1 MHLGVY
7 NYDILKNREATSRR
21 KRKKE
26 NKMKKIISLILA
38 MSMLLGAM
46 LVMTSC
52 GIFGANGEN
61 EKIYVQTNAYFA
73 PFEYYDGTDIVG
85 VDVEIMEKVGEK
97 MGKDIVWQ
105 DGDFGIIIDTVKAGE
120 LADCGAAGL
129 TITDERKEKVDF
141 SNPYYT
147 SIQYVILPSGSDI
160 ETKTVGGVTY
170 IVWEALAGKTIA
182 TQTDTTGWIYT
193 DGEINA
199 TADNDY
205 GYDGV
210 LYGTNTKHEAM
221 DSANVAADAL
231 GITIDA
237 IIVDELPA
245 KYIVANSTKG
255 FTCYPLYY
263 SGAEGEA
270 DSPVEEQYAI
280 AVTKGNTELL
290 DAINAVLAELL
301 VKDAS
306 GKTEIEK
313 MVMQHMGM
321 N

>member
-1 MHLGVY
+1 M
-7 NYDILKNREATSRR
+7 
-21 KRKKE
+21 
-26 NKMKKIISLILA
+26 
-38 MSMLLGAM
+38 
-46 LVMTSC
+46 
-52 GIFGANGEN
+52 
-61 EKIYVQTNAYFA
+61 
-73 PFEYYDGTDIVG
+73 
-85 VDVEIMEKVGEK
+85 
-97 MGKDIVWQ
+97 
-105 DGDFGIIIDTVKAGE
+105 
-120 LADCGAAGL
+120 
-129 TITDERKEKVDF
+129 
-141 SNPYYT
+141 
-147 SIQYVILPSGSDI
+147 
-160 ETKTVGGVTY
+160 TY

-182 TQTDTTGWIYT
+182 SQAATTGWIYT

-199 TADNDY
+199 TEDNDY
-205 GYDGV
+205 GYAGV
-210 LYGTNTKHEAM
+210 LYGTDTKHEAM

-301 VKDAS
+301 VEDAN
-306 GKTEIEK
+306 GQTQIEK
-313 MVMQHMGM
+313 MVMTHMGM
-321 N
+321 NK